1 MTIKTLRMK
10 TIEMEKIQ
18 MDAQKKMDKVVA
30 DCNEAQSK
38 VTRLTDE
45 NKQLQGMSLF

>member
-1 MTIKTLRMK
+1 MK

-18 MDAQKKMDKVVA
+18 MDSQKKMDKVAA
-30 DCNEAQSK
+30 DCTEAQTRVS
-38 VTRLTDE
+38 RLTDE